1 VLGFVPVA
9 VLPTHVC
16 DLGGTFHDLIIMER
30 RLLDPGLLADGE
42 VEDYVPVF

>member
-1 VLGFVPVA
+1 
-9 VLPTHVC
+9 VC